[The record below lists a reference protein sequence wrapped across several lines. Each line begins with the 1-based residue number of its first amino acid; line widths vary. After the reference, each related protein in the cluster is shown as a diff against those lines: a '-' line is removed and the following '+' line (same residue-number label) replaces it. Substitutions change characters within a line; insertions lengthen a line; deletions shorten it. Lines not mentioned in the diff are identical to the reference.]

1 MAVIIVT
8 MEVSSVS
15 PKKNQDLTVCWL
27 KYRKRNKHG
36 PLGDEIF
43 APMQVRPH
51 LIRARPSTTS
61 QLKVKKKDTL
71 LEIFDVA
78 WCSSEL
84 NIFHFTGAFI

>member
-36 PLGDEIF
+36 PLGYEMI
-43 APMQVRPH
+43 RPNASSPPPYTSSPQH
-51 LIRARPSTTS
+51 NESTLS
-61 QLKVKKKDTL
+61 QK
-71 LEIFDVA
+71 EG
-78 WCSSEL
+78 
-84 NIFHFTGAFI
+84 HFTGNI